1 MVKLPDV
8 SGAAN
13 TAMNLRQLEIL
24 RSVLRCRTTIGAA
37 RELGMS
43 QPAVS
48 HAVQRA
54 ESQLG
59 FRLFDRIHNRL
70 VPTEEAR
77 ILLADSEPLF
87 AMHQGIKQKAVD
99 LRDGKAGRIRLVAT
113 SELSESLMPHIL
125 ARFSAQ
131 HPDVKIA
138 LDTARLDS
146 ALEAI
151 ELNVAD
157 IGLAIEPHPRPALT
171 YQPLLKIGM
180 VCVCPKNSALTK
192 KASVTP
198 ADLVGERIVFARTT
212 SRMSAYVEEAFHRAN
227 IRFAPAMEVRFL
239 NVAASMVEAGLGVAI
254 VDELTISSGHYSKL
268 VVRPFSPR
276 VSIMVSAIHAKDK
289 PLSRLAKIFLDHAR
303 AEIRAAGQRAKTRAR
318 KGAAAS

>member
-1 MVKLPDV
+1 
-8 SGAAN
+8 
-13 TAMNLRQLEIL
+13 MNLRQLEIL

-59 FRLFDRIHNRL
+59 FRLFDRINNRL

-77 ILLADSEPLF
+77 ILFADSEPLF
-87 AMHQGIKQKAVD
+87 AMHQAIKQKAAD

-113 SELSESLMPHIL
+113 SELSESLLPHIL
-125 ARFSAQ
+125 AQFSAD
-131 HPDVKIA
+131 HPEVKIA
-138 LDTARLDS
+138 LDTARLDG

-157 IGLAIEPHPRPALT
+157 VGLAIEPHPRPALI
-171 YQPLLKIGM
+171 YQPLLKIDM
-180 VCVCPKNSALTK
+180 VCACPLTSSLKNK
-192 KASVTP
+192 PFVTP
-198 ADLVGERIVFARTT
+198 ADLAGERIIFARTT

-227 IRFAPAMEVRFL
+227 TRFSPAVEVRFL
-239 NVAASMVEAGLGVAI
+239 NVAASMVGAGLGVAI
-254 VDELTISSGHYSKL
+254 VDELTISSGHYANL
-268 VVRPFSPR
+268 IVRPFRPR
-276 VSIMVSAIHAKDK
+276 ISITVSAIYAKDK
-289 PLSRLAKIFLDHAR
+289 MPSRLTRIFLDHAH
-303 AEIRAAGQRAKTRAR
+303 AEIRAAGKRAKARTEKGSLRA
-318 KGAAAS
+318 S

>member
-1 MVKLPDV
+1 
-8 SGAAN
+8 
-13 TAMNLRQLEIL
+13 MNLRQLEIL

-59 FRLFDRIHNRL
+59 FRLFDRVNNRL

-77 ILLADSEPLF
+77 ILFADSEPLF
-87 AMHQGIKQKAVD
+87 AMHQAIKQKAVD
-99 LRDGKAGRIRLVAT
+99 LRDGKAGRVRLVAT
-113 SELSESLMPHIL
+113 SELSESLMPNIL
-125 ARFSAQ
+125 SRFSAQ

-138 LDTARLDS
+138 LDTVRLDT

-157 IGLAIEPHPRPALT
+157 MGLAIEPHPRPALV
-171 YQPLLKIGM
+171 YQPLLKFGM
-180 VCVCPKNSALTK
+180 VCVCPMGSALQK
-192 KASVTP
+192 LPFVTP
-198 ADLVGERIVFARTT
+198 KDLSNERLIFARTT
-212 SRMSAYVEEAFHRAN
+212 SRMSTLVEEAFHHAKT
-227 IRFAPAMEVRFL
+227 RFAPAIEVRFL
-239 NVAASMVEAGLGVAI
+239 NVAASLVEAGLGVAV

-268 VVRPFSPR
+268 IVRPFKPQ
-276 VSIMVSAIHAKDK
+276 IAITVSAIYAKDK
-289 PLSRLAKIFLDHAR
+289 TLSRLARIVLDHAR
-303 AEIRAAGQRAKTRAR
+303 EEIQAAGKRAKTRTAKGSVPAR
-318 KGAAAS
+318 T

>member
-1 MVKLPDV
+1 
-8 SGAAN
+8 
-13 TAMNLRQLEIL
+13 MNLRQLEIL

-48 HAVQRA
+48 HAIQRTEA
-54 ESQLG
+54 HLG
-59 FRLFDRIHNRL
+59 FRLFDRINNRL

-77 ILLADSEPLF
+77 ILFAESEPLF
-87 AMHQGIKQKAVD
+87 SMHQSIKQKAMD
-99 LRDGKAGRIRLVAT
+99 LRDGRSGRIRLVAT
-113 SELSESLMPHIL
+113 SELSQSLVPPIL
-125 ARFSAQ
+125 SRFSSE

-138 LDTARLDS
+138 LDTVRLDS

-180 VCVCPKNSALTK
+180 VLICPMTSPLAEK
-192 KASVTP
+192 KFVTP
-198 ADLVGERIVFARTT
+198 ADLADQRLIFARTT
-212 SRMSAYVEEAFHRAN
+212 SHMSGFVEEAFRQFN
-227 IRFAPAMEVRFL
+227 VRFSPAVEVRFL
-239 NVAASMVEAGLGVAI
+239 NVAAGLVEAGLGVAI

-268 VVRPFSPR
+268 IVRPFRPQ
-276 VSIMVSAIHAKDK
+276 IGITISAVYAKDRT
-289 PLSRLAKIFLDHAR
+289 PSRLTRIFLEHAR
-303 AEIRAAGQRAKTRAR
+303 AEIRAAGQRAKTRIE
-318 KGAAAS
+318 KGVLAAEVAGY

>member
-1 MVKLPDV
+1 
-8 SGAAN
+8 
-13 TAMNLRQLEIL
+13 MNLRQLEIL

-59 FRLFDRIHNRL
+59 FRLFDRLNNRL

-77 ILLADSEPLF
+77 ILFADSEPLF
-87 AMHQGIKQKAVD
+87 AMHQSIKQKARD

-113 SELSESLMPHIL
+113 SELSESLIPHIL
-125 ARFSAQ
+125 AHFSAE
-131 HPDVKIA
+131 HPDVKVA

-157 IGLAIEPHPRPALT
+157 VGLAIEPHPRPALI

-180 VCVCPKNSALTK
+180 VCVCPMTSALRK
-192 KASVTP
+192 KAFVTP
-198 ADLVGERIVFARTT
+198 ADLVGERIIFARTT
-212 SRMSAYVEEAFHRAN
+212 SRMSTYVEDAFHRAN
-227 IRFAPAMEVRFL
+227 MRFSPAIEVRFL

-254 VDELTISSGHYSKL
+254 IDELTISSGHYSKL
-268 VVRPFSPR
+268 VVRPFRPR
-276 VSIMVSAIHAKDK
+276 ISITVSAIYAKDK
-289 PLSRLAKIFLDHAR
+289 TPSRLTRIFLDHAR
-303 AEIRAAGQRAKTRAR
+303 AEIRAAGKRAKTRTE
-318 KGAAAS
+318 KGSVNAA

>member
-1 MVKLPDV
+1 
-8 SGAAN
+8 
-13 TAMNLRQLEIL
+13 MNLRQLEIL

-54 ESQLG
+54 EAQLG
-59 FRLFDRIHNRL
+59 FRLFDRINNRL

-77 ILLADSEPLF
+77 ILFSDSEPLF
-87 AMHQGIKQKAVD
+87 VMHQAIKQKAAD

-113 SELSESLMPHIL
+113 SELSETLLPHIL
-125 ARFSAQ
+125 SHFSAQ
-131 HPDVKIA
+131 HPDVKVA

-146 ALEAI
+146 ALEAL
-151 ELNVAD
+151 ELNLAD
-157 IGLAIEPHPRPALT
+157 AGLAIEPHPRPALI

-180 VCVCPKNSALTK
+180 VCVCPTTSALRK
-192 KASVTP
+192 KPYVTP
-198 ADLVGERIVFARTT
+198 ADLENERLIFARTT
-212 SRMSAYVEEAFHRAN
+212 SRMSVYVEEAFHRAN
-227 IRFAPAMEVRFL
+227 ARFSPDMEVRFL

-268 VVRPFSPR
+268 IVRPFRPR
-276 VSIMVSAIHAKDK
+276 IEITVYAIYAKDK
-289 PLSRLAKIFLDHAR
+289 TPSRLTRIFLDHAR
-303 AEIRAAGQRAKTRAR
+303 AEIRAAGKRAKTRTE
-318 KGAAAS
+318 KGFSGD

>member
-1 MVKLPDV
+1 MPHVPNAD
-8 SGAAN
+8 N
-13 TAMNLRQLEIL
+13 PAMNLRQLEIL
-24 RSVLRCRTTIGAA
+24 RAVLRCRTTIGAG

-59 FRLFDRIHNRL
+59 FRLFDRVHNRL

-77 ILLADSEPLF
+77 LLFADSEPLF
-87 AMHQGIKQKAVD
+87 AMHQAIKQKAAD
-99 LRDGKAGRIRLVAT
+99 LRDGRAGRIRLVAT

-125 ARFSAQ
+125 ARFAAQ
-131 HPDVKIA
+131 HPDVKVA
-138 LDTARLDS
+138 LDTARLDG

-157 IGLAIEPHPRPALT
+157 VGLAIEPHPRPALI
-171 YQPLLKIGM
+171 YQPLLDIGM
-180 VCVCPKNSALTK
+180 VCVCPKTSPLRK
-192 KASVTP
+192 KASVAP
-198 ADLVGERIVFARTT
+198 ADLAGERLIFARTT
-212 SRMSAYVEEAFHRAN
+212 SRMSTYVEDAFHRAN
-227 IRFAPAMEVRFL
+227 IRFSPAMDVRFL
-239 NVAASMVEAGLGVAI
+239 NVAASMVEQGLGVAI

-276 VSIMVSAIHAKDK
+276 VSITVSAIYAKDK
-289 PLSRLAKIFLDHAR
+289 PLSRLARIFLDHAS
-303 AEIRAAGQRAKTRAR
+303 AEIRAAGKRAKTRA
-318 KGAAAS
+318 KIGAVKS

>member
-1 MVKLPDV
+1 
-8 SGAAN
+8 
-13 TAMNLRQLEIL
+13 MNLRQLEVL

-59 FRLFDRIHNRL
+59 FRLFDRVNNRL

-77 ILLADSEPLF
+77 ILFADSEPLF
-87 AMHQGIKQKAVD
+87 AMHQAIKQKAVD

-113 SELSESLMPHIL
+113 SELSESLLPNIL
-125 ARFSAQ
+125 SRFTAQ
-131 HPDVKIA
+131 HPDVKVA
-138 LDTARLDS
+138 LDTVRLDT

-157 IGLAIEPHPRPALT
+157 VGLAIEPHPRPALT

-180 VCVCPKNSALTK
+180 VCVCSMNSPLK
-192 KASVTP
+192 KLSVVTP
-198 ADLVGERIVFARTT
+198 RDLAAERLIFARTT
-212 SRMSAYVEEAFHRAN
+212 SRMSVLVEQAFHQAKT
-227 IRFAPAMEVRFL
+227 RFAPAVEVRFL
-239 NVAASMVEAGLGVAI
+239 NVAAALVEAGLGVAI

-268 VVRPFSPR
+268 IIRPFKPQ
-276 VSIMVSAIHAKDK
+276 ITITVSAIYAKDK
-289 PLSRLAKIFLDHAR
+289 TPSRLTGIFLDHAK
-303 AEIRAAGQRAKTRAR
+303 AEIQAAGKRAKVRTAGGSVTA
-318 KGAAAS
+318 KT